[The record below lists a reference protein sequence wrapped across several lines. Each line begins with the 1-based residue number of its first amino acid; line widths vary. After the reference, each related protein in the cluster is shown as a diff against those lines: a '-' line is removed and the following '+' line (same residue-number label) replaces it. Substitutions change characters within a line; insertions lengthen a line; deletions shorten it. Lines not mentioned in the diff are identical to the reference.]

1 MGWLENLVDI
11 ASVVFSNNPAQAAQ
25 RANQRI
31 TQRMI
36 RDSIMNPK
44 QKQQVEPAP
53 KLTRVEIGKTAA
65 AVVRGGESVAYF
77 RVQSRSCIHYT
88 PKDIVVEFYN
98 PDRRCVHR
106 EIYSHRELA
115 KDLEADVMYEI

>member
-31 TQRMI
+31 TQRMVI
-36 RDSIMNPK
+36 DYVMNPK
-44 QKQQVEPAP
+44 QQQTNPNV
-53 KLTRVEIGKTAA
+53 KLTRMEIEKTAA
-65 AVVRGGESVAYF
+65 TVARGGKSVAYF

-98 PDRRCVHR
+98 PDRQCVHQ

-115 KDLEADVMYEI
+115 KDIDADILYEL